1 MNMSKY
7 DKMVECNRRVSVEK
21 INLAR
26 ITILEMVEEGERV
39 TVPKL
44 MVQTGL
50 SRGFFYKNPE
60 VRSRLDAA
68 VQSPNVSCRRIWSE
82 SKDSKNDNT
91 EALQMDIM
99 EYKVRN
105 RSLSQENEELR
116 GQIEELKVQVEKLKS
131 RIKKKELSMLKKL

>member
-50 SRGFFYKNPE
+50 SRGFFYKNPT
-60 VRSRLDAA
+60 VRKLVDEAVEKQAGMVDPRKGILDMVMDNEIAKLHEQIRLL
-68 VQSPNVSCRRIWSE
+68 RG
-82 SKDSKNDNT
+82 
-91 EALQMDIM
+91 
-99 EYKVRN
+99 
-105 RSLSQENEELR
+105 ENEQLK
-116 GQIEELKVQVEKLKS
+116 EENQ
-131 RIKKKELSMLKKL
+131 RLKKALDKRNANQFHRI

>member
-1 MNMSKY
+1 MNY
-7 DKMVECNRRVSVEK
+7 EKMIAVNRIESEQKIKLATMAIEQLIERGEYPSVTLLVK
-21 INLAR
+21 
-26 ITILEMVEEGERV
+26 
-39 TVPKL
+39 K
-44 MVQTGL
+44 TGL

-60 VRSRLDAA
+60 VRSRLDVA